1 MPRSGWCAALLV
13 LVLLVACQAPAPIA
27 PTAAPPAPT
36 STLAP
41 PAPTSTVAP
50 PAPTPTTP
58 SVTNSRVETLNA
70 ANAAFRSGDLKT
82 AAGFYERVIN
92 TPPSGEAAAL
102 TQAINDFARFRA
114 MVTLLA
120 DGREDEAH
128 IHLDA
133 LQTRDANAAFARLG
147 NQLWDQYGMTGQLR
161 GACAQLQPQIAS
173 QAGPVLTTL
182 QASGVTVDA
191 QTLCSVS

>member
-1 MPRSGWCAALLV
+1 
-13 LVLLVACQAPAPIA
+13 
-27 PTAAPPAPT
+27 
-36 STLAP
+36 
-41 PAPTSTVAP
+41 VAP

-82 AAGFYERVIN
+82 AAGLYDRVIN

-128 IHLDA
+128 THLDA
-133 LQTRDANAAFARLG
+133 LQARDANAPFARLG